1 MHVCPVTYMAATAF
15 SLDRLTL

>member
-1 MHVCPVTYMAATAF
+1 MRVCPVTYMAATAF